1 MSIWKQKSKILVTC
15 PKGVSPYL
23 KTEIEALGFPVL
35 AELDTAIQTEGTLED
50 TLILN
55 LHLRTAQRVLYQ
67 LATLS
72 VNTPGSLYGK
82 LNAIPWETLLHDSGK
97 AAYVCV
103 TSIVDNPLITD
114 SRFVNVR
121 VKDAIVDRIRDK
133 CGRRP
138 DSGPDKDKAVIHVY
152 WKNDQAYVYL
162 DTSGERLSL
171 RGYRKIPLQAPM
183 QETLAAAVVIAT
195 GWKDDEI
202 FINPMCGSG
211 TLAIEAAFIALNRA
225 PGLLRNNY
233 GFMFI
238 KEFPEALWLAL
249 RKKAKD
255 SSKKKLPAKIIA
267 TDIDKNAVLAAKQ
280 NAQTAGVEHLIEF
293 NTCAY
298 ENTTIPEGDGIIILN
313 PPYGERMGAISNKTE
328 YLRSKEETTRGH
340 KIIIRKFSD
349 RPNKASR
356 ISSGELVRLE
366 AIYQG
371 IGDFFKS
378 IGGGYR
384 GYIFTGNLEMIKK
397 VGLRTKQ
404 RIVFYN
410 GEIECRLLEY
420 ELYAGSRRSSCLS
433 MLLIIS
439 VLVFPVIFYL
449 LISS

>member
-1 MSIWKQKSKILVTC
+1 MSFWKQKNKILVTC
-15 PKGVSPYL
+15 PKCVSPYL
-23 KTEIEALGFPVL
+23 KTEIESLGFPVL
-35 AELDTAIQTEGTLED
+35 AELDTAIQIEGTLED

-67 LATLS
+67 LETLS

-114 SRFVNVR
+114 SRFVNVKA
-121 VKDAIVDRIRDK
+121 KDAIVDRIRDK

-162 DTSGERLSL
+162 DTSGKRLSL
-171 RGYRKIPLQAPM
+171 RGYRKIPLHAPL
-183 QETLAAAVVIAT
+183 QETLAAAVIMAT
-195 GWKDDEI
+195 GWKGEGA

-238 KEFPEALWLAL
+238 KGFPKALWQDL

-255 SSKKKLPAKIIA
+255 STKKKLPAKIIA
-267 TDIDKNAVLAAKQ
+267 TDIDKNAVLAARQ

-293 NTCAY
+293 NTCSY
-298 ENTTIPEGDGIIILN
+298 ENTPIPEGSGIIILN
-313 PPYGERMGAISNKTE
+313 PPYGERMSGISDNAEYRSSNK
-328 YLRSKEETTRGH
+328 KEEAPRGH
-340 KIIIRKFSD
+340 RIIIRKASD
-349 RPNKASR
+349 RPDKVNR
-356 ISSGELVRLE
+356 ISSGTLARLD

-371 IGDFFKS
+371 IGDFLKK

-384 GYIFTGNLEMIKK
+384 GYIFTGNLEMVKK

-404 RIVFYN
+404 RIIFYN

-420 ELYAGSRRSSCLS
+420 ELYAGS
-433 MLLIIS
+433 MKKQKNI
-439 VLVFPVIFYL
+439 
-449 LISS
+449 